1 MEVAIMWLISLLSPI
16 FYILLPLSSVDFFS
30 IEKNVISFLVLGIVP
45 GTNIQ
50 FDFYFLTISLI
61 IGILSIM
68 PIILLKNNKI
78 GYLQKTFF
86 QHKQNRFK
94 NISI

>member
-1 MEVAIMWLISLLSPI
+1 MWLISLLSPI

-50 FDFYFLTISLI
+50 FDFYFLTIGLI
-61 IGILSIM
+61 IGMLSIM
-68 PIILLKNNKI
+68 PILLLKNNKI
-78 GYLQKTFF
+78 GHLQKIFL